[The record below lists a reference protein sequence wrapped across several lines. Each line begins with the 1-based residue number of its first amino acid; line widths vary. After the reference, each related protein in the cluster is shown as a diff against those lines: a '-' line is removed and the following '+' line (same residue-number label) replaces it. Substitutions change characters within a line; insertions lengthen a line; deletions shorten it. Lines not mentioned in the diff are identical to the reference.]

1 MSPRPLILAVDEAW
15 TPDRWLAL
23 DDVFTLYSRGLVG
36 YTLGETAVTL
46 RGGTNAKTGK
56 QSILE
61 VGSILVVDTKGH
73 RQAYDWVPSF
83 TRDLLMRRDRHLC
96 AYCGET
102 FKDKDLT
109 VEHIH
114 PESRGGKLTW
124 MNTVSACK
132 LCNAR
137 KADRTPEEAR
147 MPLLYVPY
155 VPNRFEDLI
164 VRNRNILSDQMEFLK
179 SRVPKHSRLV

>member
-1 MSPRPLILAVDEAW
+1 MSHRPLILAVDQAW

-23 DDVFTLYSRGLVG
+23 EDVFTLYARGLVD
-36 YTLGETAVTL
+36 YTIGETAVTL

-61 VGSILVVDTKGH
+61 VGSILVVNTKGH
-73 RQAYDWVPSF
+73 STPYDWVPSV

-96 AYCGET
+96 AYCGQT

-109 VEHIH
+109 IEHVH

-124 MNTVSACK
+124 TNIVAACK
-132 LCNAR
+132 PCNHR

-164 VRNRNILSDQMEFLK
+164 VRNRSILADQMEFLAQ
-179 SRVPKHSRLV
+179 RVPKHSRLV